1 MSLAQGDVNTDQGLD
16 QHSNSDITSL
26 NDSITIGQSV
36 DGGAT
41 ATLTATLEVGT
52 AGGARLLEATKIEPT
67 KEAGVAPGEQVQGNL
82 GPPVQIDEGR
92 V

>member
-1 MSLAQGDVNTDQGLD
+1 MAQGDVNTDQGLD

-52 AGGARLLEATKIEPT
+52 SRRSATFEATKIEPT
-67 KEAGVAPGEQVQGNL
+67 KEAGGCAGEQVQGNL
-82 GPPVQIDEGR
+82 GPVVQIDEGR